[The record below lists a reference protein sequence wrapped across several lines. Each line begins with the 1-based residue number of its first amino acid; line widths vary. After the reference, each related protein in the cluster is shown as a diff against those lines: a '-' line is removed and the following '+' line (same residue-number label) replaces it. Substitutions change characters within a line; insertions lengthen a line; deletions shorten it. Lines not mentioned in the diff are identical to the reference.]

1 MQVINKLKRS
11 KIMQATNK
19 LEITINDTFTL
30 KTVTFKGSIERLID
44 FLYDEG
50 LVTKMEVSNANVI
63 IQENK

>member
-1 MQVINKLKRS
+1 MQSTNKLKRS

-19 LEITINDTFTL
+19 LEITINDTFVV

-50 LVTKMEVSNANVI
+50 LVTKMEISEADTI